1 MDEVQCLGRH
11 ASSLQ
16 LYCHPP
22 LRESS
27 LIPVS
32 CCCSQYGQRA
42 ALISTVDTLR
52 PPRSKSGLIAFPSPS
67 QHAGLRATCR
77 DRWLHG
83 KITEVACV
91 SAQSLVCF
99 HARGS
104 QWRRELQTPFPIRTP
119 TPYEG
124 NRDTPLC
131 LILCVVS
138 AARFH
143 CRMLNSLESIPW
155 FYPKYSAS
163 FHCLLPS
170 MYWSSPNLLSW
181 FYRLQKRCHHRQQS
195 LFH

>member
-1 MDEVQCLGRH
+1 MLIRGCYPCHFVYVEQVASRTSWQFFLNLYLMELPLVWTHPFTWKPFNHFVHSCGLPFEPGQQVIEIYQIQFGFKQCLGM
-11 ASSLQ
+11 SS
-16 LYCHPP
+16 C
-22 LRESS
+22 
-27 LIPVS
+27 
-32 CCCSQYGQRA
+32 
-42 ALISTVDTLR
+42 
-52 PPRSKSGLIAFPSPS
+52 
-67 QHAGLRATCR
+67 
-77 DRWLHG
+77 
-83 KITEVACV
+83 
-91 SAQSLVCF
+91 
-99 HARGS
+99 
-104 QWRRELQTPFPIRTP
+104 TP

>member
-1 MDEVQCLGRH
+1 MK
-11 ASSLQ
+11 SSDWEGMPVL
-16 LYCHPP
+16 C
-22 LRESS
+22 S
-27 LIPVS
+27 LIVTLLFRVTSLTPVS

-104 QWRRELQTPFPIRTP
+104 HWRRELQTPFPIRTP

-170 MYWSSPNLLSW
+170 MCWSSTDLLTDG
-181 FYRLQKRCHHRQQS
+181 FIGYKKDVVTDKS